1 MSHSLPLSVLLT
13 VVFTAT
19 AVGYLGFTVRPGST
33 GVSRLSDVFH
43 VLMSVAMLAMPWS
56 WGMTLAP
63 PVLQVIVFAAA
74 TLFYLVLTLGHGPYG
89 GHEHHGPGGSG
100 RLVVAYHVVMMAAM
114 IVMGVMMLPMAS
126 GTAMSMPGM
135 DMTGGS
141 GGLHAAWAGW
151 TPIRW
156 VLVVVF
162 AAATVW
168 LLVRVTASTRVRQH
182 PLARLDGVLLL
193 LMSAGMALSFI
204 PTT

>member
-1 MSHSLPLSVLLT
+1 VSHSLPLSVLLT

-19 AVGYLGFTVRPGST
+19 AVGYLGFTFRPGST

-63 PVLQVIVFAAA
+63 PALQVIVFAAA
-74 TLFYLVLTLGHGPYG
+74 TLFYLVLTLGHGRYG

-114 IVMGVMMLPMAS
+114 IVMGVMMLPMA
-126 GTAMSMPGM
+126 GGAAMSMPDM
-135 DMTGGS
+135 DMTGG
-141 GGLHAAWAGW
+141 GGSLHAAWAGW

-204 PTT
+204 PTI

>member
-13 VVFTAT
+13 VVFAVT
-19 AVGYLGFTVRPGST
+19 AVGYLGFTVRSGST
-33 GVSRLSDVFH
+33 GVSWLSDVFH

-56 WGMTLAP
+56 WGTTLAP
-63 PVLQVIVFAAA
+63 PVLQVVVFAAA
-74 TLFYLVLTLGHGPYG
+74 TLFYLVLTLGHGRYG
-89 GHEHHGPGGSG
+89 GHAHHGPGGSG

-114 IVMGVMMLPMAS
+114 IVMGVMMLPMAG
-126 GTAMSMPGM
+126 GTAMSMPDM
-135 DMTGGS
+135 DMTGG
-141 GGLHAAWAGW
+141 GGSMHAAWAGW

-168 LLVRVTASTRVRQH
+168 LLARLTASARVRQH

-204 PTT
+204 PTS